1 MLIEERKPIN
11 VNLSAE
17 IERQIKAFER
27 SGGRIEVV
35 PIGRGKDSEVNLS
48 ERDRVALG
56 VFDTKTPVYDESK
69 RRGQKS
75 ISDREERE
83 AAFQVDF
90 AEWQLNRHKYK
101 YITAT
106 MSTSAFCFRKVIDNN
121 NYQFSSRRLSDVVKY
136 RDDFC
141 KENGICLA

>member
-1 MLIEERKPIN
+1 MLIEERKPMR

-17 IERQIKAFER
+17 IERQTEEFKR
-27 SGGRIEVV
+27 RGGRIDHV

-56 VFDTKTPVYDESK
+56 VFDTKTTGDAESR

-90 AEWQLNRHKYK
+90 AEWQLNRRKYK

-121 NYQFSSRRLSDVVKY
+121 NYQFSSRRLADVVKY
-136 RDDFC
+136 RDEFC